1 MTQEDSWEER
11 LGVTPWEPRDMTICI
26 AGICDKR
33 DTIVLAADRE
43 LGIGFT
49 SGEFQAGKFHFLYKD
64 WFGAIS
70 GDAIAAV
77 EVLKDANRKP
87 PSSLQTYE
95 VRKAVENSYRTVRLD
110 KVEARFLGSR
120 GWKLDDFIK
129 RGAELLP
136 ATTYASID
144 IQISQYDLSA
154 ELLVAGFEKDGDAG
168 IFTVKNPGI
177 SSDQSQLGFWCIG
190 SGATAAQMTLFERCP
205 TLSTPQKNSHFI
217 FMKQRRTQ
225 SVQQG
230 SGQ

>member
-110 KVEARFLGSR
+110 KVEARFLGHEAGS
-120 GWKLDDFIK
+120 W
-129 RGAELLP
+129 
-136 ATTYASID
+136 TTS
-144 IQISQYDLSA
+144 
-154 ELLVAGFEKDGDAG
+154 
-168 IFTVKNPGI
+168 
-177 SSDQSQLGFWCIG
+177 
-190 SGATAAQMTLFERCP
+190 
-205 TLSTPQKNSHFI
+205 
-217 FMKQRRTQ
+217 
-225 SVQQG
+225 
-230 SGQ
+230 